1 MRKGKILSLAGFLG
15 AIGTATALI
24 GTAASGTG
32 AYFSDSQAGVVTG
45 TLGTIQVTGSGGTG
59 SNLLDFNWTNMLPGE
74 FSSAQV
80 GYTNSGTS
88 AEDVWIVFPDKYA
101 LHALNTLGTYG
112 ELKVG
117 GYDYTNLNDLCTGCT
132 PVPNAIKV
140 ASNLAPS
147 AAGSISVSF
156 AYAGKLG
163 NEHQGEP
170 FNCYRE
176 GNAADLTSKDTP
188 PCDAPDASN
197 GLPYEVVAT
206 QVGQSPNVS

>member
-32 AYFSDSQAGVVTG
+32 AYFSDSQSGVVTG
-45 TLGTIQVTGSGGTG
+45 TLGTIQVTGGGGTG
-59 SNLLDFNWTNMLPGE
+59 ANNLNFNWTNMLPGE
-74 FSSAQV
+74 FSSSQV
-80 GYTNSGTS
+80 GYKNTGTS
-88 AEDVWIVFPDKYA
+88 AEDVWIVFPDQYA

-112 ELKVG
+112 EFKVG
-117 GYDYTNLNDLCTGCT
+117 NQDYTNLNDLCTGCT

-140 ASNLAPS
+140 AGNLA
-147 AAGSISVSF
+147 AGASGAVSVSF
-156 AYAGKLG
+156 AYAGKL
-163 NEHQGEP
+163 NNDSQGEP

-176 GNAADLTSKDTP
+176 NNASDLTSKDTP
-188 PCDAPDASN
+188 PCNAPDSTN

-206 QVGQSPNVS
+206 QVGQAPTVS